1 MGIVAR
7 LQRLANELPRLIGYR
22 LGPRIM
28 SELRKRWVLMRH
40 PHADI
45 RFEGPVY
52 IGPGFSLDI
61 PDGGT
66 FIVGPGVEFRRNFR
80 AEIAGNGRIVI
91 GAGSYLTYGV
101 LLACSTSIEIGERCG
116 LAHCC
121 SVFDGNHRYR
131 DITVPFLEQ
140 GYDHRPIRLADD
152 VQVHQLCT
160 IINDIA
166 ERAVIGANSVVTRP
180 VPAYTLAAGAPARPI
195 KYFGPEAQRPPEV
208 STSAR
213 DGERDPR

>member
-1 MGIVAR
+1 MSIVAR
-7 LQRLANELPRLIGYR
+7 LQRLADELPRLIGYHV
-22 LGPRIM
+22 GPRIM

-61 PDGGT
+61 PDGGS

-91 GAGSYLTYGV
+91 GAGSYLTYSV

-116 LAHCC
+116 VGHCC

-131 DITVPFLEQ
+131 DLTVPFLEQ
-140 GYDHRPIRLADD
+140 GYDYRPIRIESDA
-152 VQVHQLCT
+152 QIHSLCT
-160 IINDIA
+160 IVNSIG
-166 ERAVIGANSVVTRP
+166 ERAVIGANSVVTKP
-180 VPAYTLAAGAPARPI
+180 IPAFTLAVGAPARPI
-195 KYFGPEAQRPPEV
+195 DYFGPPGREPPAV
-208 STSAR
+208 AGRSSAA
-213 DGERDPR
+213 G